1 MQNIYSRLISCTLL
15 FVALLNMQV
24 LAQNSTGKL
33 SGTVKTSDGV
43 AAPFVSVVLKD
54 IKKGTTTSENGEF
67 TIKDLKPGSYT
78 LRISFAGLQPQ
89 EKTVVV
95 VAGQT
100 TTSNFSLAESANRLT
115 EIQVV
120 FRKSPNQ
127 KTVTVGK
134 SGILA
139 RDMPQ
144 SIQILDSTVIQDQQ
158 VNRIGDVLKNVN
170 GVALGENRGSVNES
184 FFARG
189 YSLGANNVLK
199 NGVRSSSGG
208 IPEASTLESVEVLK
222 GSAALL
228 YGGVTGGAVVN
239 MVTKKPKFNFGG
251 EVSMRAGSYDFY
263 KPTVDVYGPISKTIA
278 FRLIATKENANSFR
292 DVVKSD
298 RFYVNP
304 SLLFKLGQKT
314 ELIVQG
320 DYLKSDYTPDFG
332 LGTVGGAIPNIPRS
346 AYLNTV
352 WAYNNTKTA
361 TAQANLTHRFNDN
374 WKLNTVVAYQS
385 YNRNY
390 FSAER
395 PTGNAAGVAA
405 RNLTRSKSQEYTYN
419 QQLTLTGTANTGS
432 IKHQILVGGD
442 ADQSNTRAYGFK
454 YDNNTNALNYGNINI
469 LDPSTYNTVTDIP
482 NTRIVSNTYT
492 PIYRMGAFVQDL
504 ISLTEQFKV
513 LAGVRYT
520 FQKTPR
526 TATYNDETGLTTLSN
541 NSLGKSKTETA
552 FSPKFGLIYQPI
564 KSSTVYVSY
573 ASNFTSNTGT
583 DVNLAPL
590 TPSTIDQYEVGVKN
604 DFWDGK
610 LSLNVTGYKIKNN
623 KFAQTALFQADGVT
637 PNADAT
643 IKEFSGATASDGLE
657 IDVTGKMAEG
667 LYFLAGYSYNYYRYT
682 KTLANGITEGERI
695 IGSTKSTANGTVF
708 YTFSKGVVKGLKLG
722 ASAFV
727 TGKRYSGFNTLKA
740 PFVARGLPVRVS
752 GFTTVD
758 LSAGYTY
765 RKFSILAKL
774 SNITDELNYYV
785 HENYSVNPIAPRM
798 FMSTLAYKF

>member
-1 MQNIYSRLISCTLL
+1 MKHLYSRLLYFTMSLLTLL
-15 FVALLNMQV
+15 QLQSVAQD
-24 LAQNSTGKL
+24 SHGTL
-33 SGTVKTSDGV
+33 SGIVKTSDGAPAGFVTV
-43 AAPFVSVVLKD
+43 ALKGTN
-54 IKKGTTTSENGEF
+54 KGTTTAENGEF
-67 TIKDLKPGSYT
+67 TIKGLRPGNYT
-78 LRISFAGLQPQ
+78 LKITSTGLEPQ
-89 EKTVVV
+89 EKTVHVS
-95 VAGQT
+95 AGRT
-100 TTSNFSLAESANRLT
+100 TNNIFALAENANKLS
-115 EIQVV
+115 EIQVTH
-120 FRKSPNQ
+120 RKSPNMQ
-127 KTVTVGK
+127 VVTVGK
-134 SGILA
+134 SGLLA
-139 RDMPQ
+139 RDLPQ
-144 SIQILDSTVIQDQQ
+144 SIQVLDSTVIRDQQ

-170 GVALGENRGSVNES
+170 GVALGENRGSVNET
-184 FFARG
+184 FVARG

-251 EVSMRAGSYDFY
+251 EVSMRVGSYDFY
-263 KPTVDVYGPISKTIA
+263 KPTIDVYGPISKNIA
-278 FRLIATKENANSFR
+278 FRVIATKEKANSFR

-298 RFYVNP
+298 RLYINP
-304 SLLFKLGQKT
+304 SLLFKLGQRT

-320 DYLKSDYTPDFG
+320 DYLESDYTPDFG
-332 LGTVGGAIPNIPRS
+332 LGTVGGTIPNIPRS

-352 WAYNNTKTA
+352 WAYNNTKTS
-361 TAQANLTHRFNDN
+361 TAQANLTHRFSDN
-374 WKLNTVVAYQS
+374 WKLNAVVAVQNYK
-385 YNRNY
+385 RDY

-395 PTGNAAGVAA
+395 PTGTAAGVTA
-405 RNLTRSKSQEYTYN
+405 RNLTRSKSKEYTYN
-419 QQLTLTGTANTGS
+419 QQLTLTGTEKTGS

-442 ADQSNTRAYGFK
+442 ADQSNTTAYGFN

-469 LDPSTYNTVTDIP
+469 LDPSTYNTRTDVP
-482 NTRIVSNTYT
+482 NTRIVSDTYT

-504 ISLTEQFKV
+504 ISITEQFKV

-526 TATYNDETGLTTLSN
+526 TATTTYATGLTTLSN
-541 NSLGKSKTETA
+541 NSLGKSKTENA
-552 FSPKFGLIYQPI
+552 YSPKFGLIYQPL
-564 KSSTVYVSY
+564 KTSTIYVSY

-583 DVNLAPL
+583 DVNFAPL
-590 TPSTIDQYEVGVKN
+590 SPSTIDQYEVGVKN

-610 LSLNVTGYKIKNN
+610 LSVNVTGYKIKNN

-657 IDVTGKMAEG
+657 FDVTGKMAKG

-682 KTLANGITEGERI
+682 KTLPNGITEGERI

-708 YTFSKGVVKGLKLG
+708 YTFTDGIVKGLKLG

-727 TGKRYSGFNTLKA
+727 TGKRYSGFNTLKP
-740 PFVARGLPVRVS
+740 PFTSRGLPVKVS
-752 GFTTVD
+752 GFTTFD
-758 LSAGYTY
+758 FSAGYTY
-765 RKFSILAKL
+765 KKLSLLAKL

-785 HENYSVNPIAPRM
+785 HENYSVNPIPPRS
-798 FMSTLAYKF
+798 FMTTLSYKF

>member
-1 MQNIYSRLISCTLL
+1 
-15 FVALLNMQV
+15 
-24 LAQNSTGKL
+24 
-33 SGTVKTSDGV
+33 
-43 AAPFVSVVLKD
+43 
-54 IKKGTTTSENGEF
+54 
-67 TIKDLKPGSYT
+67 
-78 LRISFAGLQPQ
+78 
-89 EKTVVV
+89 
-95 VAGQT
+95 
-100 TTSNFSLAESANRLT
+100 
-115 EIQVV
+115 
-120 FRKSPNQ
+120 
-127 KTVTVGK
+127 
-134 SGILA
+134 
-139 RDMPQ
+139 
-144 SIQILDSTVIQDQQ
+144 
-158 VNRIGDVLKNVN
+158 
-170 GVALGENRGSVNES
+170 
-184 FFARG
+184 
-189 YSLGANNVLK
+189 
-199 NGVRSSSGG
+199 
-208 IPEASTLESVEVLK
+208 
-222 GSAALL
+222 
-228 YGGVTGGAVVN
+228 
-239 MVTKKPKFNFGG
+239 
-251 EVSMRAGSYDFY
+251 
-263 KPTVDVYGPISKTIA
+263 
-278 FRLIATKENANSFR
+278 
-292 DVVKSD
+292 
-298 RFYVNP
+298 
-304 SLLFKLGQKT
+304 
-314 ELIVQG
+314 
-320 DYLKSDYTPDFG
+320 
-332 LGTVGGAIPNIPRS
+332 
-346 AYLNTV
+346 
-352 WAYNNTKTA
+352 
-361 TAQANLTHRFNDN
+361 
-374 WKLNTVVAYQS
+374 
-385 YNRNY
+385 
-390 FSAER
+390 
-395 PTGNAAGVAA
+395 
-405 RNLTRSKSQEYTYN
+405 
-419 QQLTLTGTANTGS
+419 
-432 IKHQILVGGD
+432 
-442 ADQSNTRAYGFK
+442 
-454 YDNNTNALNYGNINI
+454 
-469 LDPSTYNTVTDIP
+469 
-482 NTRIVSNTYT
+482 
-492 PIYRMGAFVQDL
+492 MGAFVQDL